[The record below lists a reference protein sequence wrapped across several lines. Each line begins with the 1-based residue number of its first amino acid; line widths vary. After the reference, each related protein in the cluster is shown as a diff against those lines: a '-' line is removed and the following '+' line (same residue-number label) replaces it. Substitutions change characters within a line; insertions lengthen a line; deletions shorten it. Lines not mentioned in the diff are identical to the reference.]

1 MPCGLS
7 SETLVCVAT
16 EADRPP
22 RLEAIDLATGRRQV
36 LFEPNSALAEDI
48 AATVPAKLIRWTD
61 VRGREFTGQLFEAL
75 RADGA
80 EPPPLFVTFYTCD
93 GFLRG
98 GLGDEWPLAS
108 LEIGRAHVCTPVTN
122 AHLVCRLLLEKKTKY
137 NSSYQH

>member
-1 MPCGLS
+1 MRISDWS
-7 SETLVCVAT
+7 SDVCSS
-16 EADRPP
+16 
-22 RLEAIDLATGRRQV
+22 DL
-36 LFEPNSALAEDI
+36 
-48 AATVPAKLIRWTD
+48 RWTD

-108 LEIGRAHVCTPVTN
+108 LAESGISAICINGNPGYVDVAEHYGQGLLAVEGLVDLLSARGEIDRTRDRKST
-122 AHLVCRLLLEKKTKY
+122 RL
-137 NSSYQH
+137 NSSN

>member
-1 MPCGLS
+1 MRVSDWS
-7 SETLVCVAT
+7 SDVCSS
-16 EADRPP
+16 
-22 RLEAIDLATGRRQV
+22 DLGRRQV
-36 LFEPNSALAEDI
+36 LFDPNSALAEDI

-108 LEIGRAHVCTPVTN
+108 LAEIGRAHV
-122 AHLVCRLLLEKKTKY
+122 
-137 NSSYQH
+137 